1 MCIPLGLHPIG
12 VNLSFDFVANGH
24 EMRRETHLSRR
35 DSMIVAWHEVPGS
48 VQEGMTR
55 PEGTVEIAFRPRH
68 VGLEFQVVP
77 L

>member
-35 DSMIVAWHEVPGS
+35 DSLIVAWHEVPGNWEKTKPS
-48 VQEGMTR
+48 QRDGR
-55 PEGTVEIAFRPRH
+55 KGRSGSRLGHSPQRSPC
-68 VGLEFQVVP
+68 
-77 L
+77 